1 MRHPA
6 GRRRANS
13 CSDEFLVQSAQAL
26 SVDAIVLVRQQTGA
40 VVGAQIRAVHAG
52 EQLVVLIAVQL
63 EIADVLSCAT

>member
-1 MRHPA
+1 
-6 GRRRANS
+6 
-13 CSDEFLVQSAQAL
+13 
-26 SVDAIVLVRQQTGA
+26 VDAIVLVRQQTGA